1 MAYQHKTNIA
11 TKNSNIYSSV
21 DQFLL
26 EHGPLGL
33 RSSAPQIESATAVLN
48 DAGTGSIRTII
59 FNSEADM
66 EAWHEITRDFPGRQQ
81 NVSAT
86 LISKGEV

>member
-1 MAYQHKTNIA
+1 MSYQHKTNIV
-11 TKNSNIYSSV
+11 TKNSNLYTSV
-21 DQFLL
+21 DQFTL

-48 DAGTGSIRTII
+48 EAGTGIIRTIT
-59 FNSEADM
+59 FTSEADM
-66 EAWHEITRDFPGRQQ
+66 ETWHNVTKDFPGRQQ

-86 LISKGEV
+86 IISKGDV